1 MGNFEKLIVLG
12 VLLVAA
18 VVLAISFSRGS
29 DVVEASDPLT
39 GAHRL
44 LGEQPLEERAA
55 GELPATGLEPQ
66 AGKIT
71 STEAAPSLLLNAG
84 DGGVEAEFPPT
95 SAGLQPA
102 GDFAPSAL
110 SLEPASDPTRRILLD
125 TTALRPSFLDDLMV
139 YTVVEG
145 DTWSSL
151 AQRFYQDGRY
161 TRNLQRAN
169 DDLTVL
175 TPGSDVF
182 VPIYD
187 FFAAEV
193 EPQVGADFDELN
205 PSARA
210 RPAAVAPSSTGAFE
224 GAPVSSIKAAM
235 AKALEYEVKPGDTL
249 SDISLAVFGTATR
262 WKELLEANGDKLR
275 TPESLQVGMK
285 LKIPEGGKL
294 PVAGVAKSVAKK
306 TEKKPATTPA
316 KSESTPKKKKVL

>member
-1 MGNFEKLIVLG
+1 MGNFEKLVVLG

-18 VVLAISFSRGS
+18 VVLAISFNRGS
-29 DVVEASDPLT
+29 DGVEASDPLS

-55 GELPATGLEPQ
+55 GELPATGLELK
-66 AGKIT
+66 AGEFAPA
-71 STEAAPSLLLNAG
+71 EAAPSLLLNAG
-84 DGGVEAEFPPT
+84 DVGGVEPEFAPA

-102 GDFAPSAL
+102 EGFAPSAL
-110 SLEPASDPTRRILLD
+110 SLEPASDPTRRILTD

-151 AQRFYQDGRY
+151 AQRFYRDGRY

-193 EPQVGADFDELN
+193 EPQVGADLDGLD
-205 PSARA
+205 PTALA
-210 RPAAVAPSSTGAFE
+210 TPAAVAPASSLKTK
-224 GAPVSSIKAAM
+224 V
-235 AKALEYEVKPGDTL
+235 LEYEVKPGDTL

-285 LKIPEGGKL
+285 LKIPEGGQL
-294 PVAGVAKSVAKK
+294 PVSGLAKSVAKK
-306 TEKKPATTPA
+306 TEKPATAPA
-316 KSESTPKKKKVL
+316 KPESTPKKKKVL